1 MVSSIQFIVDDEG
14 EKTGVIIP
22 LEEYETLLE
31 DLDDLKVAL
40 ERKDEEEIPFE
51 VMKKEILEDE

>member
-51 VMKKEILEDE
+51 AMKKEILEDE